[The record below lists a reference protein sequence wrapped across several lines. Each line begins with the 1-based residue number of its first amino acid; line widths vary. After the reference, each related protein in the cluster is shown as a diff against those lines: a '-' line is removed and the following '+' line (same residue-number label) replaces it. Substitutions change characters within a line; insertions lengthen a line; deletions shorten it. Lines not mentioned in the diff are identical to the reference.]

1 VPSAAAVARPLLL
14 AGILA
19 SQLVAA
25 DSAAAVGPEQSQSAA
40 AAACHGAGS
49 PAIRSNFISVDQLVQ
64 NGNTHSPTFAAETQ
78 ELAASDLVV
87 FLEPVMHMPAELSAY
102 LVFVSATSACRFVRI
117 RYDLHLSDPR
127 AIAMIGHE
135 LRHALEIA
143 NHPEVVD
150 NLSLSAMYK
159 RYGRQVTD
167 GDMYD
172 SVEAVAAGR
181 TILQELL
188 NPVALNADDADR

>member
-1 VPSAAAVARPLLL
+1 VPSAAVVARQVLL

-19 SQLVAA
+19 SQVLAA
-25 DSAAAVGPEQSQSAA
+25 DSAAAGSPGQIQTAA

-49 PAIRSNFISVDQLVQ
+49 PAIRSNFTWVDQLVQ
-64 NGNTHSPTFAAETQ
+64 NGNAHSPTFAAETQ
-78 ELAASDLVV
+78 ELASSDLVV
-87 FLEPVMHMPAELSAY
+87 FLEPLMHMPAELSAY
-102 LVFVSATSACRFVRI
+102 LVFMSATSACRFVRI
-117 RYDLHLSDPR
+117 RYDIHLSDPR

-150 NLSLSAMYK
+150 SLSLSAMYK
-159 RYGRQVTD
+159 RYGRQVSD
-167 GDMYD
+167 GEVYD
-172 SVEAVAAGR
+172 SVEAVAVGR

>member
-1 VPSAAAVARPLLL
+1 
-14 AGILA
+14 
-19 SQLVAA
+19 
-25 DSAAAVGPEQSQSAA
+25 
-40 AAACHGAGS
+40 
-49 PAIRSNFISVDQLVQ
+49 
-64 NGNTHSPTFAAETQ
+64 
-78 ELAASDLVV
+78 
-87 FLEPVMHMPAELSAY
+87 
-102 LVFVSATSACRFVRI
+102 
-117 RYDLHLSDPR
+117 
-127 AIAMIGHE
+127 MIGHE